1 MKNAYLSRL
10 VFFAFN
16 QFAIICYLGFMA
28 AQNDFIQQN
37 SFVHF
42 LLLSFLIFDAEYI
55 SYKNVKGNKTLNH
68 FSLLLLLLGWQFLL
82 YLFDF
87 RPISDIVSTVLL
99 PYLLLSVDLFCTGIL
114 ISRICLPRAKTASCL
129 FENFLYHSC
138 ILLLCFGSC
147 FFCSLS
153 AASPSFNRDPYH
165 RGHHAEKA
173 DHVCSKKPMEANT
186 FFKCAGI
193 PPVYLL
199 YHCVSQKRCIFGKPG
214 ELYSCDA
221 YLCQYP

>member
-1 MKNAYLSRL
+1 MLCKQNLKSL
-10 VFFAFN
+10 FL
-16 QFAIICYLGFMA
+16 AIIIAGLA
-28 AQNDFIQQN
+28 IPTV
-37 SFVHF
+37 SFWFPSHIRYSINGV
-42 LLLSFLIFDAEYI
+42 A
-55 SYKNVKGNKTLNH
+55 
-68 FSLLLLLLGWQFLL
+68 
-82 YLFDF
+82 
-87 RPISDIVSTVLL
+87 

-186 FFKCAGI
+186 FSKDANERFPDDCKSNV
-193 PPVYLL
+193 PQYWLFSQSVVNYLSGHL
-199 YHCVSQKRCIFGKPG
+199 SCHLICLMSTEWLNICI
-214 ELYSCDA
+214 A
-221 YLCQYP
+221 